1 MIAEKHMRPAV
12 VERAIS
18 GWVSNRAWGEGKIWF
33 GAPCVWPG
41 RRVWSTMRE
50 KRHLDTT
57 SNAGVRKRHV
67 RVA

>member
-1 MIAEKHMRPAV
+1 MRTCRDRRVHEVMIAEKHMRPAV

-41 RRVWSTMRE
+41 RRV
-50 KRHLDTT
+50 
-57 SNAGVRKRHV
+57 
-67 RVA
+67 